1 MRAVNLDSK
10 FAKHFVRLDKGY
22 TAFSNVMSHIS
33 AVCLCVA
40 MLLASID
47 IILAKF
53 FHSGIPGQYEMIQM
67 LSVPMLYLTLS
78 YTQLSRDQI
87 KMTLFLNKVPAVVR
101 EAIIYIGYAAG
112 AAMGLFMAY
121 QSGRYMV
128 KLFSQGVMTTGRL
141 HLKQWPFCAC
151 LVLGCTCLAIA
162 YVFTIIRRA
171 IGYNPNPVPEEEE
184 APQADAIEGGG
195 EI

>member
-1 MRAVNLDSK
+1 MESRSK
-10 FAKHFVRLDKGY
+10 FVRGFIKADKGY
-22 TAFSNVMSHIS
+22 VAFSNVMSHIS
-33 AVCLCVA
+33 AVCLCLA

-78 YTQLSRDQI
+78 FTQLSRDQI
-87 KMTLFLNKVPAVVR
+87 KMTLVLNKVPAVVR
-101 EAIIYIGYAAG
+101 EVIIYVGYVVG

-121 QSGRYMV
+121 ESGRYMV
-128 KLFSQGVMTTGRL
+128 KLYSQGVMTTGRL

-151 LVLGCTCLAIA
+151 LVLGCACLAIA

-171 IGYNPNPVPEEEE
+171 IGYNPNPAPED
-184 APQADAIEGGG
+184 AAIQADEIEGGD
-195 EI
+195 EA